1 MLFLLLSI
9 FGLIISDRIVYRHE
23 IYKIIFPKNRTKIF
37 IVINLPSLY
46 FIIFKEHLVLFFIYI
61 GGILLSLI
69 LFNIYFDFF
78 LKKVFFRGQIRVL
91 EAINLHIRSGQS
103 PIKSAKST
111 FQTLTTTEKIVFEPL
126 NYIEVDLTG
135 VHKVP
140 IYARNKFFTDYFSE
154 LISILRSS
162 NRVADQIDQFRKGLK
177 IQNNLRHKSRLSA
190 VQVRAQA
197 LVAAIIYLFLLF
209 FSISELQLSRYPEV
223 IVLSVALMGLGL
235 YLILKTGNRVKW
247 TI

>member
-37 IVINLPSLY
+37 IMINLPSLY

-91 EAINLHIRSGQS
+91 DAINLHIRSGQS

-135 VHKVP
+135 VNKVP
-140 IYARNKFFTDYFSE
+140 IYARNKILTDYFSE

-162 NRVADQIDQFRKGLK
+162 NRVADQIDQFRKSLR

-197 LVAAIIYLFLLF
+197 LVAGVIYLFLLF
-209 FSISELQLSRYPEV
+209 FSISELQLAQYPEV
-223 IVLSVALMGLGL
+223 ILLSVILMCLGL
-235 YLILKTGNRVKW
+235 YLILKTGNRIKW